1 MTRRSHERKIEK
13 GMNLPTSHAL
23 GSHGVRDPRRW
34 RFHSSRTTVHLMSFV
49 WEVLLRLRIVHEQL
63 IFKRILVLSTTNL
76 LLLNDALLP
85 AGDGEQGGF
94 RLVVHLAILP
104 SCA

>member
-1 MTRRSHERKIEK
+1 
-13 GMNLPTSHAL
+13 MNLPTSHAL

-34 RFHSSRTTVHLMSFV
+34 RFHRSRTTVHLMSFV
-49 WEVLLRLRIVHEQL
+49 WKVLPRLRIVREQPNRVL
-63 IFKRILVLSTTNL
+63 LLSTTNL

>member
-1 MTRRSHERKIEK
+1 M
-13 GMNLPTSHAL
+13 
-23 GSHGVRDPRRW
+23 
-34 RFHSSRTTVHLMSFV
+34 
-49 WEVLLRLRIVHEQL
+49 
-63 IFKRILVLSTTNL
+63 LSTTNL

-104 SCA
+104 SCAETTLLLPKVVA